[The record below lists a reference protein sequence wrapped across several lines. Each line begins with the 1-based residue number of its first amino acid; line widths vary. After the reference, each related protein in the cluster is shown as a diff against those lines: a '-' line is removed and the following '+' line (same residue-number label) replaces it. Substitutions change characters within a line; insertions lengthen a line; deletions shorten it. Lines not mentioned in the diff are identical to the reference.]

1 MCYGLG
7 FTAVW
12 LSVSKLPCR
21 IVCPVYTYTLGI
33 GAAEI
38 VVLLLPL
45 LLIQSDGHMHT
56 EESDVVQESG
66 RVC

>member
-1 MCYGLG
+1 M
-7 FTAVW
+7 W

-56 EESDVVQESG
+56 EESDMVQESG
-66 RVC
+66 SVR